1 MAMTGLTATELT
13 QEQAW
18 RQVLVYSGD
27 AGNPVGSHASSL
39 TAWILM
45 PVTSMGGRAA
55 ASGMAMVAGQTK
67 ANDQIALI
75 KVHERKQEGERQLG
89 TG

>member
-1 MAMTGLTATELT
+1 
-13 QEQAW
+13 
-18 RQVLVYSGD
+18 
-27 AGNPVGSHASSL
+27 
-39 TAWILM
+39 M

-67 ANDQIALI
+67 ANDQIALME
-75 KVHERKQEGERQLG
+75 VHERKQEGERQLG